1 MSKVLRLYRF
11 GDPDPHLM
19 SSNIGCTFLV
29 RPVPALNRRSGRLGI
44 PMDAPRLLTDDISD
58 LFSDLAVPD
67 PVTGQPI
74 DLEASLAALTS
85 SVKRAVPSYRGLGL
99 ILVIDE
105 QPVTV
110 TSAERGNASD
120 IATSLSL
127 SLAWVPLLGP
137 DSQITFYASVPGT
150 FVDLAADF
158 AHALGS
164 EGLRLDGDI
173 PSALVSDLTGV
184 RRLSTIN
191 EAVGVLIGHG
201 HTPDGAQRELRH
213 MADTARISIHQAAE
227 GVIESPS
234 SARWD

>member
-1 MSKVLRLYRF
+1 VLRLYRF

-44 PMDAPRLLTDDISD
+44 PVDAPRLLTDDISD

-67 PVTGQPI
+67 SVTGQPV

-105 QPVTV
+105 QPITV
-110 TSAERGNASD
+110 TSAERGDASD

-127 SLAWVPLLGP
+127 SLAWVPLLGR

-150 FVDLAADF
+150 FVDLAADL
-158 AHALGS
+158 AYALGNES
-164 EGLRLDGDI
+164 LRLDGDI
-173 PSALVSDLTGV
+173 PSALVSNLTGV

-201 HTPDGAQRELRH
+201 HSPDGAQRELRD
-213 MADTARISIHQAAE
+213 MADTVRISIHQAAE
-227 GVIESPS
+227 VVIASPS

>member
-1 MSKVLRLYRF
+1 
-11 GDPDPHLM
+11 M
-19 SSNIGCTFLV
+19 SSYIGCTFLV
-29 RPVPALNRRSGRLGI
+29 RPVPAENRRSGRLGTLV
-44 PMDAPRLLTDDISD
+44 DSPRLLTDDIRD

-67 PVTGQPI
+67 PGTGQPV
-74 DLEASLAALTS
+74 DLEDSLAALTA
-85 SVKRAVPSYRGLGL
+85 SVRHAVPSYRGLGL
-99 ILVIDE
+99 ILIIDE

-120 IATSLSL
+120 IATSLCL

-150 FVDLAADF
+150 FVDLAGDL

-164 EGLRLDGDI
+164 ESLHLDGDI
-173 PSALVSDLTGV
+173 PSALASDLTGV

-201 HTPDGAQRELRH
+201 HTPDRAQHELRH
-213 MADTARISIHQAAE
+213 MADTARISIHRAAE
-227 GVIESPS
+227 AVIENPS

>member
-1 MSKVLRLYRF
+1 VE
-11 GDPDPHLM
+11 
-19 SSNIGCTFLV
+19 T
-29 RPVPALNRRSGRLGI
+29 
-44 PMDAPRLLTDDISD
+44 PRLLTDDIRD

-67 PVTGQPI
+67 PVTGEPV
-74 DLEASLAALTS
+74 DLDASLAALTT

-105 QPVTV
+105 QPIMV
-110 TSAERGNASD
+110 TSAERGDESD

-137 DSQITFYASVPGT
+137 DSQITFYASVVGT
-150 FVDLAADF
+150 FVDLAADL

-164 EGLRLDGDI
+164 QSLRLDGDI

-201 HTPDGAQRELRH
+201 HTPDDAQRELRQ
-213 MADTARISIHQAAE
+213 MADAAGISIHRAAE
-227 GVIESPS
+227 AVIENPS

>member
-1 MSKVLRLYRF
+1 VE
-11 GDPDPHLM
+11 
-19 SSNIGCTFLV
+19 T
-29 RPVPALNRRSGRLGI
+29 
-44 PMDAPRLLTDDISD
+44 PRLLTDDISD

-67 PVTGQPI
+67 PVTGEPV
-74 DLEASLAALTS
+74 DLDASLAALTA

-105 QPVTV
+105 QPIMV
-110 TSAERGNASD
+110 TSAERGNTSE

-150 FVDLAADF
+150 FVDLAADL

-164 EGLRLDGDI
+164 ISLRLDGDI

-201 HTPDGAQRELRH
+201 HTTDGAQRELRH
-213 MADTARISIHQAAE
+213 MADTVRISIHQAAE
-227 GVIESPS
+227 VVTDDPS
-234 SARWD
+234 SGRWDRHR

>member
-1 MSKVLRLYRF
+1 VLRLHRF

-19 SSNIGCTFLV
+19 SSHIGCTFLV

-44 PMDAPRLLTDDISD
+44 PVDAPRLLTDDISD

-67 PVTGQPI
+67 SVTGQPV

-105 QPVTV
+105 QPITV
-110 TSAERGNASD
+110 TSAERGDASD

-127 SLAWVPLLGP
+127 SLAWVPLLGR

-150 FVDLAADF
+150 FVDLAADL
-158 AHALGS
+158 AYALGNES
-164 EGLRLDGDI
+164 LRLDGDI
-173 PSALVSDLTGV
+173 PSALVSNLTGV

-201 HTPDGAQRELRH
+201 HSPDGAQRELRD
-213 MADTARISIHQAAE
+213 MADTVRISIHQAAE
-227 GVIESPS
+227 VVIASPS

>member
-1 MSKVLRLYRF
+1 VE
-11 GDPDPHLM
+11 
-19 SSNIGCTFLV
+19 T
-29 RPVPALNRRSGRLGI
+29 
-44 PMDAPRLLTDDISD
+44 PRLLTDDIRD

-67 PVTGQPI
+67 SVTGEPV
-74 DLEASLAALTS
+74 DLDASLAALTT

-99 ILVIDE
+99 IVVIDE
-105 QPVTV
+105 QPIMV

-137 DSQITFYASVPGT
+137 DSQITFYASVVGT
-150 FVDLAADF
+150 FVDLAADL

-164 EGLRLDGDI
+164 QSLRLDGDI
-173 PSALVSDLTGV
+173 PSALVSDLNAV

-191 EAVGVLIGHG
+191 EAVGVRIGHG
-201 HTPDGAQRELRH
+201 HTPDDAQRELRQ
-213 MADTARISIHQAAE
+213 MTDTAGISIHRAAE
-227 GVIESPS
+227 AVIENPS

>member
-1 MSKVLRLYRF
+1 ME
-11 GDPDPHLM
+11 
-19 SSNIGCTFLV
+19 T
-29 RPVPALNRRSGRLGI
+29 
-44 PMDAPRLLTDDISD
+44 PRLLTDDIRD

-67 PVTGQPI
+67 PVTGEPV
-74 DLEASLAALTS
+74 DLDASLAALTA

-99 ILVIDE
+99 IVVIDE
-105 QPVTV
+105 QPITV
-110 TSAERGNASD
+110 TSAERGNASE

-137 DSQITFYASVPGT
+137 DSQITFYASVAGT
-150 FVDLAADF
+150 FVDLAADL

-164 EGLRLDGDI
+164 ESLRLDEDLR
-173 PSALVSDLTGV
+173 SVLVSDLTGV

-201 HTPDGAQRELRH
+201 HTPDGAQRELRQ
-213 MADTARISIHQAAE
+213 MAYTARISIHRAAE
-227 GVIESPS
+227 AVIESPS

>member
-1 MSKVLRLYRF
+1 
-11 GDPDPHLM
+11 
-19 SSNIGCTFLV
+19 
-29 RPVPALNRRSGRLGI
+29 
-44 PMDAPRLLTDDISD
+44 MDAPRLLTDDISD

>member
-1 MSKVLRLYRF
+1 VE
-11 GDPDPHLM
+11 
-19 SSNIGCTFLV
+19 T
-29 RPVPALNRRSGRLGI
+29 
-44 PMDAPRLLTDDISD
+44 PRLLTDDIRD

-67 PVTGQPI
+67 PVTGEPV
-74 DLEASLAALTS
+74 DLDASLAALTA

-99 ILVIDE
+99 IVVIDE
-105 QPVTV
+105 QPITV
-110 TSAERGNASD
+110 TSAERGNASE

-137 DSQITFYASVPGT
+137 DSQITFYAATPGT

-173 PSALVSDLTGV
+173 PSALVSDLNGV

-213 MADTARISIHQAAE
+213 MAGTARISIDQAAE

>member
-1 MSKVLRLYRF
+1 
-11 GDPDPHLM
+11 
-19 SSNIGCTFLV
+19 
-29 RPVPALNRRSGRLGI
+29 
-44 PMDAPRLLTDDISD
+44 MDAPRLLTDDIRD

-67 PVTGQPI
+67 PMTGQPV
-74 DLEASLAALTS
+74 DLQASLAALTA
-85 SVKRAVPSYRGLGL
+85 SVKRAVPSYRGLAL

-105 QPVTV
+105 QPVSV
-110 TSAERGNASD
+110 ISAARGDTSD
-120 IATSLSL
+120 IATSLCL
-127 SLAWVPLLGP
+127 SLAWVPLLRT

-150 FVDLAADF
+150 FVDLAADL
-158 AHALGS
+158 ALALGS
-164 EGLRLDGDI
+164 ESLRLDEDI

-213 MADTARISIHQAAE
+213 MADTTRISVHRAAE
-227 GVIESPS
+227 AVIGNPS